1 MIPLG
6 LSAGMSEADAIIQ
19 KNIYGSGTT
28 AFIISNDEMKDIMKT
43 VKLIEESGL
52 LIKWISETIKNEAKK
67 QKGGFLSIL
76 LGTLAVS
83 ILGNASAGK
92 GVKTAGQN
100 F

>member
-28 AFIISNDEMKDIMKT
+28 TFIISNDEMKDIMKT
-43 VKLIEESGL
+43 VKLLEESGL

-67 QKGGFLSIL
+67 QKGGFISIL

-83 ILGNASAGK
+83 ILGNALAGK